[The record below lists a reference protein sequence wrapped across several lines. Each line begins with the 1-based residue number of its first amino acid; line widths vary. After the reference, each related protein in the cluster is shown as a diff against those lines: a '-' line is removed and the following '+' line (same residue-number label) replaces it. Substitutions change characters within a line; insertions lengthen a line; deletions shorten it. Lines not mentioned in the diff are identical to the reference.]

1 MYYWLLMELA
11 EKMLA
16 TLLGRVI
23 GPGLHLLLK
32 PFEDGLKG
40 GHLCRYLIP
49 LTATRLFPLVFGCA
63 WSLPPIAVTASWQYV
78 SPPIC

>member
-32 PFEDGLKG
+32 PLEDGVKG
-40 GHLCRYLIP
+40 GHLCRYPTP
-49 LTATRLFPLVFGCA
+49 LTATRLFPLVLAVPGHCLPLL
-63 WSLPPIAVTASWQYV
+63 SLPPGSM
-78 SPPIC
+78 